1 MSSSAYRHEIL
12 KKLLDQRRKTVLT
25 DFDIIYCEQVFP
37 CHKAVAVAASKTI
50 ASCVASNDFSL
61 IVPASIETT
70 PEAVQSVIDSFYGV
84 PLNVTNKNALEIY
97 EFSRFIGMSPL
108 FDVCKD
114 SLKEYQ
120 PKKFNTTIES
130 VLFDLEND
138 QFRDF
143 FLVYKNV
150 RIKLHKFLLATLCPV
165 FLSRFELQPGD
176 NEWNFTDLLTIQE
189 SSFEQFFTSFY
200 KDNITIDLEN
210 LFDISHLAFYFQ
222 MSSLESCCDSLMN
235 SAEPL
240 VSWIFPS
247 LESADKADDL
257 RFVDRLASV
266 LVKVDDLAQS
276 EPVAIKP
283 DVLYKLCP
291 NVNVFWLSTV
301 LVHSY
306 FHYDYNNQR
315 VWTPNEVQKA
325 LTQIDTN
332 TLTINQLYSTF
343 KPLLKVE
350 ELFSVLSEFSLTR
363 FTIEKSEVPSEW
375 LVWLMVELDKNEPTN
390 ELNLTTRFASLL
402 SKVFSKAKL
411 SLIEPLVL
419 HPKSF
424 NVYLSNITQQ
434 YLILWFL
441 LSLIISWKVENHWT
455 IEIFDEILS
464 IVNLENVD
472 SRELIAVLRPL
483 ENIAELF
490 DFFCKFMSTK
500 VTPLVIRDYAKTSE
514 ELSTSK
520 QENESLKKSKEE
532 VEKNL
537 QSEISK
543 LKSNFSELQNAENQL
558 KSQFN
563 SEKTRREELEK
574 KDINN
579 QKTIN
584 NLQSEISKLKLIVDK
599 HAEIIRRAEEEEQ
612 RRIEEERGRIEEEQR
627 RIEEEQRRIE
637 EERGGIEEERR
648 RIEEEQRRFEEEKRL
663 EEERQR
669 LLPSYRSN
677 PLSFIANNPNN
688 FFNVCGGKVKFLS
701 ETSGSRLTL
710 SNDDLRVDK
719 NGSYGYPNSFIA
731 INRPPTGKVVL
742 TGNNVFDSF
751 IGVFNPSQAQGGYP
765 YDHMSGIRVGSNC
778 FYVYLRGSRSNQTN
792 TKITRVEVEF
802 TQSNFQITL
811 PQANWSRDYDYEEGW
826 VFGLVM
832 RNSGESWLL
841 E

>member
-1 MSSSAYRHEIL
+1 MSSSTHQHGTL
-12 KKLLDQRRKTVLT
+12 PKLLDQRRQTVLT
-25 DFDIIYCEQVFP
+25 DFDIIFGDQVFP
-37 CHKAVAVAASKTI
+37 CHKAVAALSSKTI
-50 ASCVASNDFSL
+50 AACVASNDFSL
-61 IVPASIETT
+61 IVPDSVRTT
-70 PEAVQSVIDSFYGV
+70 PEVIESVIDSFYGV
-84 PLNVTNKNALEIY
+84 PFDVTNKNALPLY
-97 EFSRFIGMSPL
+97 EFSRYIGMSQL
-108 FDVCKD
+108 FDVTEN
-114 SLKEYQ
+114 SINEYQ

-130 VLFDLEND
+130 VLSDLEYD

-143 FLVYKNV
+143 SLVYKNV

-200 KDNITIDLEN
+200 KDNITIDLKN

-247 LESADKADDL
+247 LQSADKADDL

-266 LVKVDDLAQS
+266 LVNVDDLAQS
-276 EPVAIKP
+276 DPVAIKP

-301 LVHSY
+301 LAHSY

-350 ELFSVLSEFSLTR
+350 ELYSVLSEFSLTR
-363 FTIEKSEVPSEW
+363 FTIEKSEIPSEW

-411 SLIEPLVL
+411 SQIEPLVL

-434 YLILWFL
+434 YLILWFIR
-441 LSLIISWKVENHWT
+441 SLIISWKVENHWT

-464 IVNLENVD
+464 IVNLENAD

-483 ENIAELF
+483 ENIVELF

-520 QENESLKKSKEE
+520 QELTTKSQEFQTIERNLKAEVESPKKS
-532 VEKNL
+532 
-537 QSEISK
+537 QD
-543 LKSNFSELQNAENQL
+543 
-558 KSQFN
+558 
-563 SEKTRREELEK
+563 ELEK
-574 KDINN
+574 
-579 QKTIN
+579 

-599 HAEIIRRAEEEEQ
+599 HAEIIRRAEEEEKRLEEEK
-612 RRIEEERGRIEEEQR
+612 RRI
-627 RIEEEQRRIE
+627 
-637 EERGGIEEERR
+637 
-648 RIEEEQRRFEEEKRL
+648 EEEKRL
-663 EEERQR
+663 EEER
-669 LLPSYRSN
+669 LASYRAH
-677 PLSFIANNPNN
+677 LSFIANNPNN

-701 ETSGSRLTL
+701 ETMGSRLTL
-710 SNDDLRVDK
+710 SNDDLRVEK
-719 NGSYGYPNSFIA
+719 NDDGWSNSFIA

-742 TGNNVFDSF
+742 TGNNVSYSF
-751 IGVFNPSQAQGGYP
+751 IGVFNPSQAQGGSP
-765 YDHMSGIRVGSNC
+765 ECHMSGIVVYSDC
-778 FYVYLRGSRSNQTN
+778 FYVYLRGSHSNSTH
-792 TKITRVEVEF
+792 TKITRLEVEF
-802 TQSNFQITL
+802 TQSNFKITL
-811 PQANWSRDYDYEEGW
+811 PQANWSREYDYEEGW

-832 RNSGESWLL
+832 VHGGKSWSL
-841 E
+841 ECNF

>member
-1 MSSSAYRHEIL
+1 MSSSTHQHGTRQ
-12 KKLLDQRRKTVLT
+12 KLLDQRRKTVLT
-25 DFDIIYCEQVFP
+25 DFDIIFGEHVFP
-37 CHKAVAVAASKTI
+37 CHKAVAVIASKTI
-50 ASCVASNDFSL
+50 ASSVASNDFSL
-61 IVPASIETT
+61 IIPDSVETT
-70 PEAVQSVIDSFYGV
+70 PEAIESVVDSFYGV
-84 PLNVTNKNALEIY
+84 PLNVTNENVWPVA

-108 FDVCKD
+108 FDVCRA

-120 PKKFNTTIES
+120 PKKFNTTTES
-130 VLFDLEND
+130 VLSDLEND

-143 FLVYKNV
+143 SLVYKNV
-150 RIKLHKFLLATLCPV
+150 KIKLHKFLLATLCPV
-165 FLSRFELQPGD
+165 FLSRFALQPGD

-200 KDNITIDLEN
+200 KDNITITLEN
-210 LFDISHLAFYFQ
+210 LFDISHLASYFK

-276 EPVAIKP
+276 DPVAIKP

-332 TLTINQLYSTF
+332 TLTINELYCII

-350 ELFSVLSEFSLTR
+350 ELYPVLSEFSLTR
-363 FTIEKSEVPSEW
+363 FTIEKSEIPNEW

-402 SKVFSKAKL
+402 SKVLSKAKL

-419 HPKSF
+419 HPTSF

-434 YLILWFL
+434 YLILWFIR
-441 LSLIISWKVENHWT
+441 SLIISWKVENHWT
-455 IEIFDEILS
+455 IEIFDGILS

-483 ENIAELF
+483 ENIVELF

-520 QENESLKKSKEE
+520 QELTTKSQKNKALKKSKD
-532 VEKNL
+532 
-537 QSEISK
+537 
-543 LKSNFSELQNAENQL
+543 
-558 KSQFN
+558 
-563 SEKTRREELEK
+563 ELEK
-574 KDINN
+574 KLEQEKVNN
-579 QKTIN
+579 N
-584 NLQSEISKLKLIVDK
+584 NLQSENSRLKLIVDK
-599 HAEIIRRAEEEEQ
+599 HAEIIRRAEEEEKK
-612 RRIEEERGRIEEEQR
+612 RLE
-627 RIEEEQRRIE
+627 
-637 EERGGIEEERR
+637 EEERR
-648 RIEEEQRRFEEEKRL
+648 RIEEQKRL
-663 EEERQR
+663 AELAKQQALEAQLNQE
-669 LLPSYRSN
+669 
-677 PLSFIANNPNN
+677 FINK
-688 FFNVCGGKVKFLS
+688 GGVKFLAS
-701 ETSGSRLTL
+701 NKGSKLTL
-710 SNDDLRVDK
+710 SENDLLVTRTGGRD
-719 NGSYGYPNSFIA
+719 GYYDNSFIK
-731 INRPPTGKVVL
+731 INHPVKGKVVL
-742 TGNNVFDSF
+742 TLRNSGRYDFSTRIGLFD
-751 IGVFNPSQAQGGYP
+751 PSHCQA
-765 YDHMSGIRVGSNC
+765 SNC
-778 FYVYLRGSRSNQTN
+778 YHYTHALYVNSCCTQFEVNDNNTGPSNPGGISVGQ
-792 TKITRVEVEF
+792 
-802 TQSNFQITL
+802 QIVIDFNKDQVTFSVSSL
-811 PQANWSRDYDYEEGW
+811 GYSHTVTWPSGY
-826 VFGLVM
+826 VFGLTM
-832 RNSGESWLL
+832 AFQNTSWQVSSS
-841 E
+841 

>member
-1 MSSSAYRHEIL
+1 MSSSSTHQHGTL
-12 KKLLDQRRKTVLT
+12 QKLLDQRRKAVLT
-25 DFDIIYCEQVFP
+25 NFDIIFGDQVFP
-37 CHKAVAVAASKTI
+37 CHKAVAVIASKTI
-50 ASCVASNDFSL
+50 ASSVISHGNTL
-61 IVPASIETT
+61 IIDEDLDVTAEIIET
-70 PEAVQSVIDSFYGV
+70 VVDSLYGADIHIS
-84 PLNVTNKNALEIY
+84 KDNAIEVLD
-97 EFSRFIGMSPL
+97 FARFMGMS
-108 FDVCKD
+108 
-114 SLKEYQ
+114 SLQKLA
-120 PKKFNTTIES
+120 KF
-130 VLFDLEND
+130 VLKNFEEKTYTPSLEALLSDLEND

-143 FLVYKNV
+143 SLVYKNV

-200 KDNITIDLEN
+200 KDNITINLEN

-332 TLTINQLYSTF
+332 TLTINQLHSTF

-350 ELFSVLSEFSLTR
+350 ELYPVLSEFSLTR
-363 FTIEKSEVPSEW
+363 FTTEKSEIPSEW

-411 SLIEPLVL
+411 SQIEPLVL

-424 NVYLSNITQQ
+424 NIYLCNITQQ
-434 YLILWFL
+434 YLILWFIR
-441 LSLIISWKVENHWT
+441 SLIISWKVENHWT

-464 IVNLENVD
+464 IVNLDDVD

-483 ENIAELF
+483 ENISELF

-514 ELSTSK
+514 ELSTKSQELQTIERNLKAEVESITKSK
-520 QENESLKKSKEE
+520 Q
-532 VEKNL
+532 
-537 QSEISK
+537 
-543 LKSNFSELQNAENQL
+543 
-558 KSQFN
+558 
-563 SEKTRREELEK
+563 ELEK

-584 NLQSEISKLKLIVDK
+584 NLQSEITKLKLIVDK
-599 HAEIIRRAEEEEQ
+599 HAEIIRRAEEEE
-612 RRIEEERGRIEEEQR
+612 RRLEEEKRL
-627 RIEEEQRRIE
+627 
-637 EERGGIEEERR
+637 EEERR
-648 RIEEEQRRFEEEKRL
+648 RIEEEKRL
-663 EEERQR
+663 EEER
-669 LLPSYRSN
+669 LAPYRSN
-677 PLSFIANNPNN
+677 PLSFIINNPNN

-710 SNDDLRVDK
+710 SNDDLRVEK
-719 NGSYGYPNSFIA
+719 NGDYCYDNSFIA

-742 TGNNVFDSF
+742 TANFGSESYF
-751 IGVFNPSQAQGGYP
+751 GVFNPSEAQGNDP
-765 YDHMSGIRVGSNC
+765 ECHMSGIHVYANC
-778 FYVYLRGSRSNQTN
+778 SYVRLRGSEGNRTN
-792 TKITRVEVEF
+792 TEITRVEVEF
-802 TQSNFQITL
+802 TQSNFKITV
-811 PQANWSRDYDYEEGW
+811 PQANWSRDYDYKEGW
-826 VFGLVM
+826 VFGLCVVDGD
-832 RNSGESWLL
+832 RSL

>member
-1 MSSSAYRHEIL
+1 MSSSTHQHGTL
-12 KKLLDQRRKTVLT
+12 QKLLVQRRKTVLT
-25 DFDIIYCEQVFP
+25 DFDIIFGDQVFP
-37 CHKAVAVAASKTI
+37 CHKAVAVLSSKTV
-50 ASCVASNDFSL
+50 AHCVTSNDFSL
-61 IVPASIETT
+61 IIPDSVETT
-70 PEAVQSVIDSFYGV
+70 PEAIESVIDSFYGV
-84 PLNVTNKNALEIY
+84 PLNVTNKNVLAIY
-97 EFSRFIGMSPL
+97 EFSRFIDMSPL
-108 FDVCKD
+108 F
-114 SLKEYQ
+114 SLSKEAINEFQ
-120 PKKFNTTIES
+120 PKVFNTSLES
-130 VLFDLEND
+130 VLSDLEND

-143 FLVYKNV
+143 SLVYKNV

-200 KDNITIDLEN
+200 KDNITINLEN
-210 LFDISHLAFYFQ
+210 LFDISHLSFYFQ
-222 MSSLESCCDSLMN
+222 LSSLEACCDSLMN

-332 TLTINQLYSTF
+332 TLTINQLYCII

-350 ELFSVLSEFSLTR
+350 ELYPVLSEFSLTR
-363 FTIEKSEVPSEW
+363 FTIEMSEIPSDW

-419 HPKSF
+419 HSKSF

-434 YLILWFL
+434 YLILWFIQ
-441 LSLIISWKVENHWT
+441 SLIISWKVENHWT

-472 SRELIAVLRPL
+472 SRELIAVLKPL
-483 ENIAELF
+483 ENIVELF

-514 ELSTSK
+514 ELSTKS
-520 QENESLKKSKEE
+520 QEFQTVERNLKAEVESLKKSKNE
-532 VEKNL
+532 VERNL
-537 QSEISK
+537 QSELSK
-543 LKSNFSELQNAENQL
+543 LKSNFSELQNSENQL

-574 KDINN
+574 KDVNN

-584 NLQSEISKLKLIVDK
+584 NLQSENSKLKLIVDK
-599 HAEIIRRAEEEEQ
+599 HAEIIRRAEEEEK
-612 RRIEEERGRIEEEQR
+612 RRIEEEKR
-627 RIEEEQRRIE
+627 RIEEEKRRIE
-637 EERGGIEEERR
+637 EEKR
-648 RIEEEQRRFEEEKRL
+648 RIEEEKRL
-663 EEERQR
+663 EEER
-669 LLPSYRSN
+669 LAPYRSN
-677 PLSFIANNPNN
+677 PLSFIINNPNN

-701 ETSGSRLTL
+701 ETRGSYLTL
-710 SNDDLRVDK
+710 SNDDLRVEK

-742 TGNNVFDSF
+742 TGNNVRQSF
-751 IGVFNPSQAQGGYP
+751 IGMFNPSQAQGGDP
-765 YDHMSGIRVGSNC
+765 YNHMSGIQVYDDY
-778 FYVYLRGSRSNQTN
+778 FYVYLRGSYSNETN
-792 TKITRVEVEF
+792 TEITRVEVEF
-802 TQSNFQITL
+802 TQSNFKITL
-811 PQANWSRDYDYEEGW
+811 PQANWSREYDYEEGW
-826 VFGLVM
+826 VFGLMMV
-832 RNSGESWLL
+832 NLGESWSL
-841 E
+841 ESNF

>member
-1 MSSSAYRHEIL
+1 MLSIEHNHGTLEKVL
-12 KKLLDQRRKTVLT
+12 NQRRNTVLT
-25 DFDIIYCEQVFP
+25 DFDIIVADRSYP
-37 CHKAVAVAASKTI
+37 CHKAIAFLASQKIATAVS
-50 ASCVASNDFSL
+50 SCSETSL
-61 IVPASIETT
+61 LVPDNLEVSSQVVESIL
-70 PEAVQSVIDSFYGV
+70 DSFYG
-84 PLNVTNKNALEIY
+84 LAFEISSDNALEVVDFARYLDYSSLIDLSKTAIKNY
-97 EFSRFIGMSPL
+97 ATRTHSP
-108 FDVCKD
+108 
-114 SLKEYQ
+114 SLL
-120 PKKFNTTIES
+120 TILSE
-130 VLFDLEND
+130 LQND

-143 FLVYKNV
+143 SLVYRNV

-165 FLSRFELQPGD
+165 FISRFTLQPGD
-176 NEWNFTDLLTIQE
+176 NEWNFTNLLTIQE
-189 SSFEQFFTSFY
+189 SSFEEFFSSFY
-200 KDNITIDLEN
+200 KDQITITLEN

-222 MSSLESCCDSLMN
+222 MSSLESSCDSLMN

-240 VSWIFPS
+240 VSWIFPA

-276 EPVAIKP
+276 DLVALKP

-315 VWTPNEVQKA
+315 VWTPNEVQHA
-325 LTQIDTN
+325 LNQIDIN
-332 TLTINQLYSTF
+332 TLTIDQLYTII

-350 ELFSVLSEFSLTR
+350 ELYSVLSEFSLTR
-363 FTIEKSEVPSEW
+363 FTIEKSEIASEW
-375 LVWLMVELDKNEPTN
+375 LVWLMVELDKNEPNN

-411 SLIEPLVL
+411 SIIEPLIL

-434 YLILWFL
+434 YLILWFIR
-441 LSLIISWKVENHWT
+441 SLIISWKVENHWT
-455 IEIFDEILS
+455 VEIFDELLS

-483 ENIAELF
+483 ENISELF
-490 DFFCKFMSTK
+490 DFYCKFMSTK

-520 QENESLKKSKEE
+520 QELTTKSREFQTVERNLKAENESLKKSKQE
-532 VEKNL
+532 VEKKEELERKRREELETETNSKTTTLNNL
-537 QSEISK
+537 QSENSK
-543 LKSNFSELQNAENQL
+543 LKSNFSELQNTEKQL

-574 KDINN
+574 KFEQEKVNN
-579 QKTIN
+579 N
-584 NLQSEISKLKLIVDK
+584 NLQSENSKLKSIVDK
-599 HAEIIRRAEEEEQ
+599 HAEVIRRAE
-612 RRIEEERGRIEEEQR
+612 
-627 RIEEEQRRIE
+627 
-637 EERGGIEEERR
+637 EEERR
-648 RIEEEQRRFEEEKRL
+648 RIEE

-669 LLPSYRSN
+669 LLPSYSSN
-677 PLSFIANNPNN
+677 PLSFIVNNPNN

-701 ETSGSRLTL
+701 ETRGSNLRL
-710 SNDDLRVDK
+710 SNDDLRVEK
-719 NGSYGYPNSFIA
+719 TGGGSNGSNSFIA
-731 INRPPTGKVVL
+731 INRPPSGKVIFTSTSKREYSHIAL
-742 TGNNVFDSF
+742 FDRNL
-751 IGVFNPSQAQGGYP
+751 IAGDAWKQMKGVSIYNDYFLPRLPNDERLA
-765 YDHMSGIRVGSNC
+765 
-778 FYVYLRGSRSNQTN
+778 QTN

-802 TQSNFQITL
+802 TQSNFKITL

-826 VFGLVM
+826 VFGLHLEHL
-832 RNSGESWLL
+832 NTSWSIQ
-841 E
+841 

>member
-1 MSSSAYRHEIL
+1 MSSSSTHQHGTL
-12 KKLLDQRRKTVLT
+12 QKLLVQRRKTVLT
-25 DFDIIYCEQVFP
+25 DFDIIFGDLVFR
-37 CHKAVAVAASKTI
+37 CHKAVAVLASKVI
-50 ASCVASNDFSL
+50 ATSVLSNDTSL
-61 IVPASIETT
+61 IIPEYVETT
-70 PEAVQSVIDSFYGV
+70 PEVIERVLDAFYGV
-84 PLNVTNKNALEIY
+84 DLLISGKNALEVFELARFLVVPSLISL
-97 EFSRFIGMSPL
+97 SRSVIKNEEKQPF
-108 FDVCKD
+108 VCA
-114 SLKEYQ
+114 
-120 PKKFNTTIES
+120 FNS
-130 VLFDLEND
+130 VLSDLEND

-143 FLVYKNV
+143 SLVYKNV

-200 KDNITIDLEN
+200 KDNITINLEN

-222 MSSLESCCDSLMN
+222 MSSLESCCDSSMN

-306 FHYDYNNQR
+306 FHYESNNNQR

-332 TLTINQLYSTF
+332 SLTINQLYCII

-350 ELFSVLSEFSLTR
+350 ELYSVLSEFSLTR
-363 FTIEKSEVPSEW
+363 FTIEKSEIPSEW

-434 YLILWFL
+434 YLILWFIR
-441 LSLIISWKVENHWT
+441 SLIISWKVENHWT

-472 SRELIAVLRPL
+472 SRELIAVLKPL
-483 ENIAELF
+483 ENVSELF

-584 NLQSEISKLKLIVDK
+584 NLQSENSKLKLIVDK
-599 HAEIIRRAEEEEQ
+599 HAEIIRRAEEEE
-612 RRIEEERGRIEEEQR
+612 RRR
-627 RIEEEQRRIE
+627 
-637 EERGGIEEERR
+637 IEEERR
-648 RIEEEQRRFEEEKRL
+648 RIEEERRRIEEEERL

-669 LLPSYRSN
+669 LLASYRSN
-677 PLSFIANNPNN
+677 PLSFIAKNPNN

-701 ETSGSRLTL
+701 ETRGSNLTL
-710 SNDDLRVDK
+710 SNDDLRVEK
-719 NGSYGYPNSFIA
+719 NDDGWSDSFIA
-731 INRPPTGKVVL
+731 INRPPTGKLVL
-742 TGNNVFDSF
+742 TGNNVFNSY
-751 IGVFNPSQAQGGYP
+751 IGVFNPSEAQGGRP
-765 YDHMSGIRVGSNC
+765 YGHMSGIRVESNC
-778 FYVYLRGSRSNQTN
+778 FYVWLRGSRSNQTN

-802 TQSNFQITL
+802 TQSNFKITL

-832 RNSGESWLL
+832 VYRGESWSL